1 MLNDHKIN
9 RISLFFSIIIHVG
22 LVIFSLIMLS
32 NPIEISHD
40 LPPVPIEFSIK
51 EIIIEKT
58 VSKPTIQKPPP
69 ISKPSKAPPA
79 KPKDDRKKP
88 LLESHKD
95 PYYPK
100 EAINFSL

>member
-40 LPPVPIEFSIK
+40 LPPSPIEICQSL
-51 EIIIEKT
+51 
-58 VSKPTIQKPPP
+58 PQLQ
-69 ISKPSKAPPA
+69 
-79 KPKDDRKKP
+79 DY
-88 LLESHKD
+88 LLLL
-95 PYYPK
+95 YP
-100 EAINFSL
+100 